1 MKSNV
6 VSLNS
11 YKMNYQVGGDDSI
24 ADILNICEANF
35 KKGLK
40 NMAISST
47 HYHSLQQ
54 KLILSALQFFNL
66 KYPHKK
72 ICTISFSCDS
82 GNFQEFSAHA
92 TATKQAGVSSFGG
105 QFDLISWQHLI
116 ENKIEKKFL
125 NRYDIIFWELP
136 EIEKLASMSEEL
148 QETLAKIEFVFII
161 SNRLNSYD
169 DIDFSHSISQ
179 YFLNHGI
186 DISKILP
193 SGERV
198 KKAS

>member
-125 NRYDIIFWELP
+125 YFGNYLKLKSWLP
-136 EIEKLASMSEEL
+136 CQKSY
-148 QETLAKIEFVFII
+148 KKPWP
-161 SNRLNSYD
+161 RLNLYSL
-169 DIDFSHSISQ
+169 
-179 YFLNHGI
+179 FLI
-186 DISKILP
+186 
-193 SGERV
+193 V
-198 KKAS
+198 